1 MAHTSPVYVQILGR
15 EPFSETAATYM
26 LTQIEAAQT
35 WVETL
40 ATRPD
45 PERFERVRKVF
56 TDARA
61 LLHRRLHEHGV
72 KH

>member
-1 MAHTSPVYVQILGR
+1 
-15 EPFSETAATYM
+15 M
-26 LTQIEAAQT
+26 LSQIEAAQT